1 MIAKRREIPS
11 LDFFK
16 PKNDRLIGENLW
28 NLTPSSISNGDV
40 DKAKSAM
47 TNRNEFKFDFFD
59 DQVGGW
65 YELSGYPYGDGMM
78 MRISD
83 VTTRIQESQTALR
96 MERLESLSLMARGF
110 AHDFNNLLTVI
121 LGNLS
126 LANVKLPK
134 SAEGFDEVENALSGT
149 IRAQNRIQQLL
160 TFAKGGAPIKKH
172 IDLSEIVHEISNEID
187 KIKNINYSFDLPKAI
202 WIVDADPGQ
211 FRRVVENLLR
221 NAEQA
226 MPEGGD
232 ISITLSNLDLESDLS
247 KSIKRTLELNAS
259 CHYVLMK
266 VSDNGK
272 GVNESEK
279 LKIFEP
285 YYTTKSDANATGIG
299 LTVCQSIIQ
308 AHEGSIIVESS
319 AGKGTSVYVALPAL
333 INTRESD
340 FKDISNE
347 INEKAIEIL
356 ILEDDSLIRQLL
368 VANLEKEGY
377 TVSQTEEGGE
387 AVDVYI
393 EKFESGKSFDLV
405 IMDLSIPNGMGG
417 ADAIKK
423 IREVDPNVVAI
434 VSSGY
439 SDDPVMS
446 DPKSYGF
453 DAVLPKPYKPHELN
467 LLVKKT
473 LK

>member
-1 MIAKRREIPS
+1 
-11 LDFFK
+11 
-16 PKNDRLIGENLW
+16 
-28 NLTPSSISNGDV
+28 
-40 DKAKSAM
+40 
-47 TNRNEFKFDFFD
+47 
-59 DQVGGW
+59 
-65 YELSGYPYGDGMM
+65 
-78 MRISD
+78 
-83 VTTRIQESQTALR
+83 
-96 MERLESLSLMARGF
+96 
-110 AHDFNNLLTVI
+110 
-121 LGNLS
+121 
-126 LANVKLPK
+126 
-134 SAEGFDEVENALSGT
+134 
-149 IRAQNRIQQLL
+149 
-160 TFAKGGAPIKKH
+160 
-172 IDLSEIVHEISNEID
+172 
-187 KIKNINYSFDLPKAI
+187 
-202 WIVDADPGQ
+202 
-211 FRRVVENLLR
+211 VENLLR

-232 ISITLSNLDLESDLS
+232 ISISLSNLDLESDLS

-272 GVNESEK
+272 GINESEK

-308 AHEGSIIVESS
+308 AHEGSIIVEST

-340 FKDISNE
+340 FKKISNE

>member
-1 MIAKRREIPS
+1 M
-11 LDFFK
+11 
-16 PKNDRLIGENLW
+16 
-28 NLTPSSISNGDV
+28 
-40 DKAKSAM
+40 
-47 TNRNEFKFDFFD
+47 
-59 DQVGGW
+59 
-65 YELSGYPYGDGMM
+65 
-78 MRISD
+78 
-83 VTTRIQESQTALR
+83 
-96 MERLESLSLMARGF
+96 
-110 AHDFNNLLTVI
+110 
-121 LGNLS
+121 
-126 LANVKLPK
+126 
-134 SAEGFDEVENALSGT
+134 
-149 IRAQNRIQQLL
+149 
-160 TFAKGGAPIKKH
+160 
-172 IDLSEIVHEISNEID
+172 
-187 KIKNINYSFDLPKAI
+187 
-202 WIVDADPGQ
+202 
-211 FRRVVENLLR
+211 ENLLR

-232 ISITLSNLDLESDLS
+232 ISIALSNLDLESDLS

-308 AHEGSIIVESS
+308 AHEGSIIVEST

-333 INTRESD
+333 INTRESE